1 MSQPRLQDFGLM
13 LFQIFVSRK
22 EIRAAR
28 RQAETGPIPHNI
40 LDRGDTPLARPILL

>member
-1 MSQPRLQDFGLM
+1 M

-28 RQAETGPIPHNI
+28 RQAEAGPIPHKFLI
-40 LDRGDTPLARPILL
+40 GATRL